1 MPLYFNISGEND
13 GESDISLIFNDLSL
27 AGMAGAA
34 DGASVS
40 FGSRVSSGAG
50 LCVTVP
56 PLPAP
61 AGFFVLPGSFVV
73 PSAFYFL
80 LKYSMDCMKLTFHLN
95 PYNYIHYTAV

>member
-50 LCVTVP
+50 LCVRGDCQLCGFAWLVP
-56 PLPAP
+56 
-61 AGFFVLPGSFVV
+61 GG
-73 PSAFYFL
+73 
-80 LKYSMDCMKLTFHLN
+80 
-95 PYNYIHYTAV
+95 